1 MVPEE
6 VKNGGNGYNE
16 SRNVGSEEEN
26 RLIKQVSSNL
36 REKQLEFLEEKKLII
51 CEKSEKGFKI
61 LSDTY
66 IRKLDRLINGLK

>member
-16 SRNVGSEEEN
+16 PRNVGSGEEK

-36 REKQLEFLEEKKLII
+36 REKQLEFLEEKKLIV
-51 CEKSEKGFKI
+51 CEKSEKKFKI
-61 LSDTY
+61 LSDP
-66 IRKLDRLINGLK
+66 